1 MNAKHIFTSALL
13 GSIPELTALSCH
25 EIKARE
31 GKHTIGGKYRL
42 NLTRKETEKL
52 IYCDM
57 VTEGISPITFLD
69 LFYFVTSYQYH
80 EIIVNNTIIDIII
93 VIFGL
98 DQL

>member
-1 MNAKHIFTSALL
+1 MKHIFTSALL

-42 NLTRKETEKL
+42 NLTSKGTEKL

-57 VTEGISPITFLD
+57 VNEGK
-69 LFYFVTSYQYH
+69 SY
-80 EIIVNNTIIDIII
+80 N
-93 VIFGL
+93 FS
-98 DQL
+98 

>member
-1 MNAKHIFTSALL
+1 MKHIFTSALL

-80 EIIVNNTIIDIII
+80 EIIVNYTIIDIII

>member
-1 MNAKHIFTSALL
+1 MKHIFTSALL
-13 GSIPELTALSCH
+13 SSIPELTALSCH

-42 NLTRKETEKL
+42 NLT
-52 IYCDM
+52 
-57 VTEGISPITFLD
+57 S
-69 LFYFVTSYQYH
+69 
-80 EIIVNNTIIDIII
+80 NNTIIDIII